1 MSFDIPYVN
10 YDRFHRSTHD
20 LTLPTH
26 LAIISMSRAI
36 RHLLKKRPSFVA
48 AFVVPPGSDI
58 KAYRTAAKWLLD
70 GIAGNRDEYG
80 SNHVLTVNERKEIVD
95 EFTGL
100 KKLRDLTRAIL
111 LLESRELLSNDI
123 RIVADVIADLP
134 PPSAKDYR
142 IAARRMGLGNVTD
155 ADAVYL
161 ADQSPARVALG
172 WRRGRS
178 VAMAVKRLR
187 RHPHIDKEDHRSDP
201 LPSGPLLQDLSGY
214 GDAKTWGIELA
225 EDLALWK
232 KGKLAWEDI
241 DCGILLSGPPGSGK
255 TSFATALAKTCG
267 SQLILGSAARWQATG
282 HLGDMLKAMRA
293 TFAEAA
299 EQAPSIL
306 LIDEFDS
313 FTSRSDGTDHGD
325 NYNRQVINA
334 LLELLD
340 GAQSHEGVIVI
351 GATNYPDIIDPALL
365 RAGRL
370 ERHFAIPL
378 PDKATRENIFRFH
391 LRGCLAADA
400 LEGVVSES
408 EGWSGADIE
417 RCVREARR
425 LARRAKRP
433 LELAD
438 LVGMMPPLT
447 PVPKSVQRRAAAHEL
462 GHSILSV
469 LLETEPLVSVSIK
482 RTVQIGSS
490 LFLGATVFEKEPFS
504 RMTRT
509 RCRDKITML
518 LGGIAAEELLFGEYG
533 DGVGGDPK
541 ADLNRATDLATMAEV
556 TWGLGKTLSVE
567 PGNSPEALAKIR
579 HTRKGLAKSVEAT
592 LQTEFQRAKSLLQE
606 HRDVL
611 LDLHK
616 ILLTNGS
623 LTAVEVGNALLSR

>member
-1 MSFDIPYVN
+1 MSFDIPFVN
-10 YDRFHRSTHD
+10 HDKFHRSMHD
-20 LTLPTH
+20 LTLPIH
-26 LAIISMSRAI
+26 LAIISMSRSI
-36 RHLLKKRPSFVA
+36 RHFLKKRPSFVA
-48 AFVVPPGSDI
+48 AFIVPSDADI
-58 KAYRTAAKWLLD
+58 QAHRAAAKWLLE
-70 GIAGNRDEYG
+70 GITENRDEYG
-80 SNHVLTVNERKEIVD
+80 SHHVLTVKDRKELTD
-95 EFTGL
+95 EL
-100 KKLRDLTRAIL
+100 RELRKLREFTRAIIL
-111 LLESRELLSNDI
+111 LASPEPLSNDI
-123 RIVADVIADLP
+123 RIVADVVVNLH
-134 PPSAKDYR
+134 PPSAQDYR
-142 IAARRMGLGNVTD
+142 IAARRMGFGNVTSTD
-155 ADAVYL
+155 AAYL
-161 ADQSPARVALG
+161 AEQNPARVALA

-178 VAMAVKRLR
+178 VSMTVKRLR
-187 RHPHIDKEDHRSDP
+187 RYPHVEEENRPSDL
-201 LPSGPLLQDLSGY
+201 LPPGPTLQDLSGY
-214 GDAKTWGIELA
+214 GDARAWGIELA
-225 EDLALWK
+225 EDLALWRQ
-232 KGKLAWEDI
+232 GQLAWEDI

-255 TSFATALAKTCG
+255 TSFAAALARTCG
-267 SQLILGSAARWQATG
+267 TPLILGSAARWQATG
-282 HLGDMLKAMRA
+282 HLGDMLKAMRK
-293 TFAEAA
+293 TFAEAS
-299 EQAPSIL
+299 EQAPCVL

-313 FTSRSDGTDHGD
+313 FGSRNDGTDHGD

-400 LEGVVSES
+400 LDGVVSES

-425 LARRAKRP
+425 HARREKRS
-433 LELAD
+433 LNLSD
-438 LVGMMPPLT
+438 LVKVMPPVT
-447 PVPKSVQRRAAAHEL
+447 PIPGVIQHRVAAHEL
-462 GHSILSV
+462 GHSILSM

-482 RTVQIGSS
+482 RTVQNGKSM
-490 LFLGATVFEKEPFS
+490 FLGVTVFEKDPFS

-509 RCRDKITML
+509 RCRDKIAVL
-518 LGGIAAEELLFGEYG
+518 LGGIAAEELLFGEYS

-616 ILLTNGS
+616 VLLTNGS